1 MPFPVGSLIS
11 GLGSLFG
18 AGIGAISGSHN
29 ASKSLS
35 AQRRENEL
43 NRQHNL
49 KLAQLQNKWN
59 MEMYDKNN
67 EYNSPIEQ
75 RKRLQAAGLNPDLM
89 YSGSGG
95 LVAAQAPAM
104 TAGEG
109 SHSSVNPAIAPYD
122 AAGNINNMFDNA
134 VKMAQVGLIKAQ
146 TRKTEGEGD
155 IVISDAKIRDALNQG
170 QLELQGATIH
180 FTDVRTDLTD
190 AQIRK
195 IQPEID
201 NLNSQTASL
210 KQKID
215 ESKAVVA
222 NLTQDEIYKRTQNL
236 FASKMFQAQL
246 RQYSAS
252 SGLSEAQAKR
262 TFLLMG
268 AELLGIQAQT
278 NETLSRMHLNWSS
291 AANIDADTGI
301 KMAQGV
307 IANIDADNA
316 QLKFDLSRVK
326 AGFIGPEFRSISSGL
341 SVLTDIISAIVAPA
355 KGFF

>member
-1 MPFPVGSLIS
+1 MSPAIIS
-11 GLGSLFG
+11 GISGIISGGISSLLGSH
-18 AGIGAISGSHN
+18 S
-29 ASKSLS
+29 SKKSIQV
-35 AQRRENEL
+35 QREENEK

-49 KLAQLQNKWN
+49 KLAHLQNKWN

-89 YSGSGG
+89 YGG
-95 LVAAQAPAM
+95 NGQFAIAQPPAM

-109 SHSSVNPAIAPYD
+109 SHSTVNPAIAPYD
-122 AAGNINNMFDNA
+122 AAGVVNSAVDNA

-215 ESKAVVA
+215 ESKAIVA

-262 TFLLMG
+262 TLLLMG

-291 AANIDADTGI
+291 SVNLDADTGI

-307 IANIDADNA
+307 IANIDANNA

-326 AGFIGPEFRSISSGL
+326 AGFIGPEFRSISSGI
-341 SVLTDIISAIVAPA
+341 SVLSDIISAIVAPA